1 MQKDLTQEWLNWIF
15 ENIQRGCDKNEL
27 LDTLLKEGFNPS
39 QAKIALGLDLSGN
52 DLAEVKKF
60 KEEKNEY
67 SPNSLVS
74 AKHIPDVPA
83 EIYEIEN
90 FLSKDECEYLIQEI
104 KSELR
109 PSTIAS
115 TGEYDSTYRTS
126 STCDLGNKNTPF
138 LQEIDRRICN
148 FIGIESSYGETL
160 QGQHYLE
167 NQEFKAHTDYF
178 EGTQLVEHD
187 GGRGQRTYTFM
198 IYLNEVKEGGT
209 TEFPNLNKIFSP
221 SEGKALIWNNLN
233 EDGTLKNGVAEDLV
247 KISIC
252 TYWMDKLE
260 ERESDKVKEMSERT
274 GGKFYFQP
282 DQRCKTVDSLIE
294 KYPLVASEVLSYS
307 DWCKR
312 EGFTMPTI
320 KECA

>member
-1 MQKDLTQEWLNWIF
+1 MKILQNQLHLFKDDLKVKDFSHKSWKTEKDWRNLHHKVPKDGEECSEISFYAPTKNHHKDEFILRENRKGIVSVKQKLIVLKLFHESQLRDAIREDICDLSTFSDADFYDIGMFRTVSNVIATYENHEQEMFNVSVWHKLQATSEEIEYNIL
-15 ENIQRGCDKNEL
+15 ENIVMRDINTRENAKQ
-27 LDTLLKEGFNPS
+27 NP
-39 QAKIALGLDLSGN
+39 
-52 DLAEVKKF
+52 F
-60 KEEKNEY
+60 
-67 SPNSLVS
+67 
-74 AKHIPDVPA
+74 
-83 EIYEIEN
+83 
-90 FLSKDECEYLIQEI
+90 
-104 KSELR
+104 
-109 PSTIAS
+109 
-115 TGEYDSTYRTS
+115 
-126 STCDLGNKNTPF
+126 
-138 LQEIDRRICN
+138 
-148 FIGIESSYGETL
+148 
-160 QGQHYLE
+160 
-167 NQEFKAHTDYF
+167 
-178 EGTQLVEHD
+178 
-187 GGRGQRTYTFM
+187 
-198 IYLNEVKEGGT
+198 
-209 TEFPNLNKIFSP
+209 
-221 SEGKALIWNNLN
+221 NLN

>member
-27 LDTLLKEGFNPS
+27 LETLLEEGFNPS

-60 KEEKNEY
+60 QDEKNEY

-74 AKHIPDVPA
+74 AKHITDVPA

-90 FLSKDECEYLIQEI
+90 FLSKEECEHLIQEI

-115 TGEYDSTYRTS
+115 TGEFDSTYRTS

-148 FIGIESSYGETL
+148 FIGIESTYGETL
-160 QGQHYLE
+160 QGQHYQE
-167 NQEFKAHTDYF
+167 NQE
-178 EGTQLVEHD
+178 
-187 GGRGQRTYTFM
+187 
-198 IYLNEVKEGGT
+198 
-209 TEFPNLNKIFSP
+209 S
-221 SEGKALIWNNLN
+221 
-233 EDGTLKNGVAEDLV
+233 
-247 KISIC
+247 
-252 TYWMDKLE
+252 
-260 ERESDKVKEMSERT
+260 
-274 GGKFYFQP
+274 
-282 DQRCKTVDSLIE
+282 
-294 KYPLVASEVLSYS
+294 
-307 DWCKR
+307 
-312 EGFTMPTI
+312 
-320 KECA
+320 